1 MKTYTYC
8 DSFAG
13 TCFEKVEIID
23 RLHDNIQKRE
33 TYYPKLFRSKSH
45 IPKMFKQTISLQIF

>member
-45 IPKMFKQTISLQIF
+45 IPKMFKQTI